1 LIKANNIRFVVI
13 FHRNL
18 LDLHR
23 GQGVYLRRLVSL
35 LSQYFDTYVIDSN
48 GFRKFGFSNEIP
60 KLSNSFFHDFKNST
74 FSFIKWILTEKERG
88 NCIVLSE
95 DFYIS
100 IFVVP
105 ISILFKIKTIYRS
118 SDFGVDYRKNL
129 LKQIGIKLKILP
141 ILMNIAEIFICKI
154 SNMIIVP
161 SSDER
166 ELMIKSGISPEK
178 VDIYPH
184 RAHKINFTSEE
195 IQNFK
200 QDNALLN
207 KTIITFIGNMDYKP
221 NVEAA
226 LFVIKLANEHFEKF
240 PDDHVIY
247 IVCGKNSDQMR
258 KFSTNFLRVLGEV
271 NDVNILLSASDIGL
285 NPSLVPGGS
294 SIKIIDYLVNGL
306 VVISTEEGNHGI
318 IHSDRIIV
326 CNRKE
331 FLEKIRDIADEIR
344 NGRFKREPIPANITD
359 YYLSDKWG
367 IDIAEKMQH
376 LWLQAQS

>member
-1 LIKANNIRFVVI
+1 MNKASNIRLVVI

-23 GQGVYLRRLVSL
+23 GQGVYLRRLVSK

-48 GFRKFGFSNEIP
+48 GFRKFGVFNDIP
-60 KLSNSFFHDFKNST
+60 KLSNSFFLDLKNST
-74 FSFIKWILTEKERG
+74 LSFIKWIVTEKEKE

-95 DFYIS
+95 DLYIS

-129 LKQIGIKLKILP
+129 LKQIRIKLKILP
-141 ILMNIAEIFICKI
+141 VLMNIAEIFICKI
-154 SNMIIVP
+154 SNRIIVP

-166 ELMIKSGISPEK
+166 YLMSESGISPEK

-184 RAHKINFTSEE
+184 RAHKINFTSED

-200 QDNALLN
+200 QENALLN

-226 LFVIKLANEHFEKF
+226 LFVIKLANEHFETL
-240 PDDHVIY
+240 PDDNIVY
-247 IVCGKNSDQMR
+247 IICGKNSEQMR
-258 KFSTNFLRVLGEV
+258 KYSTNFLRVLGEV
-271 NDVNILLSASDIGL
+271 SDINILLSASDIGL

-306 VVISTEEGNHGI
+306 VVISTKEGSHGV

-326 CNRKE
+326 SNRKE
-331 FLEKIRDIADEIR
+331 FLDKIINVADEIR
-344 NGRFKREPIPANITD
+344 SGRFKREPIPSNIAD

-367 IDIAEKMQH
+367 IDLAEK
-376 LWLQAQS
+376 LLLL

>member
-1 LIKANNIRFVVI
+1 MNKASNIRLVVI

-23 GQGVYLRRLVSL
+23 GQGIYLRRLVSI
-35 LSQYFDTYVIDSN
+35 LSQYFDTYVIDSS
-48 GFRKFGFSNEIP
+48 GFRKFGFSNEIS

-74 FSFIKWILTEKERG
+74 LSFIKWIVTEREKEK
-88 NCIVLSE
+88 CIVLSE
-95 DFYIS
+95 DLYIS

-129 LKQIGIKLKILP
+129 LKQMGIKLKILP

-154 SNMIIVP
+154 SNRIIVP

-166 ELMIKSGISPEK
+166 DLMSESGISPEK
-178 VDIYPH
+178 VDIYPY
-184 RAHKINFTSEE
+184 RAHKINFTLED

-200 QDNALLN
+200 RENALLN

-226 LFVIKLANEHFEKF
+226 LFIMKLANEHFEKL
-240 PDDHVIY
+240 PDDNIVY
-247 IVCGKNSDQMR
+247 IVCGKNSDKMR
-258 KFSTNFLRVLGEV
+258 KYSTNFLRVLGEIS
-271 NDVNILLSASDIGL
+271 DVNILLSASDIGL

-306 VVISTEEGNHGI
+306 VVISTKEGSHGV

-331 FLEKIRDIADEIR
+331 FLDKIRNIADEIR
-344 NGRFKREPIPANITD
+344 NGRFKRETIPAYITD

-367 IDIAEKMQH
+367 MDIAEK
-376 LWLQAQS
+376 LLLL

>member
-1 LIKANNIRFVVI
+1 MNKASNIRLVVI

-18 LDLHR
+18 LELHR
-23 GQGVYLRRLVSL
+23 GQGVYLRGLVST

-74 FSFIKWILTEKERG
+74 LSFIKWIVTEREKE

-95 DFYIS
+95 DLYIS

-154 SNMIIVP
+154 SNRIIVP

-166 ELMIKSGISPEK
+166 NLMSESGISPEK
-178 VDIYPH
+178 VDIYPYK
-184 RAHKINFTSEE
+184 AHKINFTSED

-200 QDNALLN
+200 RENALLN

-226 LFVIKLANEHFEKF
+226 LFVIKLANEHFEKLQ
-240 PDDHVIY
+240 DDNIVY

-258 KFSTNFLRVLGEV
+258 KYSTNFLRVLGEV
-271 NDVNILLSASDIGL
+271 SDVNILLSASDIGL

-306 VVISTEEGNHGI
+306 VVISTKEGSHGV

-331 FLEKIRDIADEIR
+331 FLDKIRNIADEIR
-344 NGRFKREPIPANITD
+344 NGRFKRETISASITD

-367 IDIAEKMQH
+367 IDIAEK
-376 LWLQAQS
+376 LLLL

>member
-1 LIKANNIRFVVI
+1 MSI
-13 FHRNL
+13 
-18 LDLHR
+18 
-23 GQGVYLRRLVSL
+23 
-35 LSQYFDTYVIDSN
+35 LSQYFDTYVIDSS
-48 GFRKFGFSNEIP
+48 GFRKFGFSNEIS

-74 FSFIKWILTEKERG
+74 LSFIKWIVTEREKEK
-88 NCIVLSE
+88 CIVLSE
-95 DFYIS
+95 DLYIS

-129 LKQIGIKLKILP
+129 LKQMGIKLKILP

-154 SNMIIVP
+154 SNRIIVP

-166 ELMIKSGISPEK
+166 DLMSESGISPEK
-178 VDIYPH
+178 VDIYPY
-184 RAHKINFTSEE
+184 RAHKINFTLED

-200 QDNALLN
+200 RENALLN

-226 LFVIKLANEHFEKF
+226 LFIMKLANEHFEKL
-240 PDDHVIY
+240 PDDNIVY
-247 IVCGKNSDQMR
+247 IVCGKNSDKMR
-258 KFSTNFLRVLGEV
+258 KYSTNFLRVLGEIS
-271 NDVNILLSASDIGL
+271 DVNILLSASDIGL

-306 VVISTEEGNHGI
+306 VVISTKEGSHGV

-331 FLEKIRDIADEIR
+331 FLDKIRNIADEIR
-344 NGRFKREPIPANITD
+344 NGRFKRETIPAYITD

-367 IDIAEKMQH
+367 MDIAEK
-376 LWLQAQS
+376 LLLL

>member
-1 LIKANNIRFVVI
+1 MNKASNIRLVVI

-60 KLSNSFFHDFKNST
+60 KLSNSFFHDIKNST
-74 FSFIKWILTEKERG
+74 LSFIKWIVTEREKEK
-88 NCIVLSE
+88 CIVLSE
-95 DFYIS
+95 DLYIS

-154 SNMIIVP
+154 SKRIIVP

-166 ELMIKSGISPEK
+166 DLMSESGISPEK
-178 VDIYPH
+178 VDIYPY
-184 RAHKINFTSEE
+184 RAHKINFTLED

-200 QDNALLN
+200 RENALLN

-226 LFVIKLANEHFEKF
+226 LFIIKLANEHFEKL
-240 PDDHVIY
+240 PDDNIVY
-247 IVCGKNSDQMR
+247 IVCGKNSDKMR
-258 KFSTNFLRVLGEV
+258 KYSTNFLRVLGEIS
-271 NDVNILLSASDIGL
+271 DVNILLSASDIGL

-306 VVISTEEGNHGI
+306 VVISTKEGSHGV

-331 FLEKIRDIADEIR
+331 FLDKIRNIADEIR
-344 NGRFKREPIPANITD
+344 NGRIKRETIPAYITD

-367 IDIAEKMQH
+367 MDIAEK
-376 LWLQAQS
+376 LLLL